1 MIKNLLTTKPAHES
15 IDPYKILYNIG
26 CLMDLPTG
34 QYVRGMRGENIINGG
49 FGALIAMVGRP
60 NVFKST
66 IMHYMTLSA
75 ASKIMSGDYAPYIN
89 TYDTEMNIHT
99 SRLLSFAKRF
109 KEFVNID
116 IIEEGM
122 WKITDAVKHLGDEWY
137 KIMKDY
143 LRDTKIKN
151 KKNLILKTP
160 FIDKKGEAIMTVFPT
175 FGQIDSLTKFITSD
189 VDDIGNKNKLGEGGG
204 NMVFARA
211 GLGKARMLMELPGV
225 CNAAAH
231 YTICTAHV
239 GEINTMG
246 QQPHERP
253 QKKLQ
258 HQRANERIK
267 GVPDDFLFL
276 TNSLW
281 QAWSSTIF
289 FNSGTKCPEY
299 PRTREEKDIE
309 SVDLNKVTMKL
320 LRNKSGASGYTFD
333 LIVSQ
338 TEGVLDTL
346 SEFNFIKD
354 NDRFGLEGNN
364 TNYHLALL
372 PDVNITRTTIRE
384 MLHGEEANEKLRRA
398 VKITADILQI
408 KQLYPDL
415 PFTIPDMKDL
425 HAKLEKEY
433 GWDVL
438 FNTRDYWTFNHYEHE
453 VPFLSA
459 MDILEMY
466 YDRYKPYWISSEK
479 VKK

>member
-1 MIKNLLTTKPAHES
+1 MINNILTAKPAHDS

-34 QYVRGMRGENIINGG
+34 SYVRGARGENIINGG

-66 IMHYMTLSA
+66 IMHFMTLSA
-75 ASKIMSGDYAPYIN
+75 ASKIMSGNYAPYIN
-89 TYDTEMNIHT
+89 TYDTEVNIHPD
-99 SRLLSFAKRF
+99 RLLNFSRRF
-109 KEFVNID
+109 KEFANVD
-116 IIEEGM
+116 LIESGM

-137 KIMKDY
+137 KGLKDWM
-143 LRDTKIKN
+143 RVTKIKER
-151 KKNLILKTP
+151 KSLTLKTP
-160 FIDKKGEAIMTVFPT
+160 FVDKKGAPISVVFPT
-175 FGQIDSLTKFITSD
+175 FGQIDSLTKFVTSD
-189 VDDIGNKNKLGEGGG
+189 VDEIGNKNKLGEGGG

-211 GLGKARMLMELPGV
+211 GLGKARLLMELPTV

-239 GEINTMG
+239 GEINMMG
-246 QQPHERP
+246 LQPHERP

-258 HQRANERIK
+258 HQRANEKIK

-281 QAWSSTIF
+281 QAWSSTFF

-299 PRTREEKDIE
+299 PPTREEKDIE
-309 SVDLNKVTMKL
+309 STDLNKVTMKL
-320 LRNKSGASGYTFD
+320 LRNKSGPSGYTFD

-338 TEGVLDTL
+338 TEGVLDSL

-354 NDRFGLEGNN
+354 NERFGLEGNN

-384 MLHGEEANEKLRRA
+384 MLHGENQNEKLRRA

-408 KQLYPDL
+408 KHLYKDL
-415 PFTIPDMKDL
+415 PFEIPDMKDL
-425 HAKLEKEY
+425 HDKLEKQY
-433 GWDVL
+433 GWDTL
-438 FNTRDYWTFNHYEHE
+438 FATRDFWTFDQYEHK

-466 YDRYKPYWISSEK
+466 YDKYTPYWFKKKE
-479 VKK
+479 VK

>member
-1 MIKNLLTTKPAHES
+1 MIKNLFTTKPAHES

-34 QYVRGMRGENIINGG
+34 SYVRGMKGENIINGG

-75 ASKIMSGDYAPYIN
+75 ASRIMSGGYAPYIN
-89 TYDTEMNIHT
+89 TYDSEVNMHLG
-99 SRLLSFAKRF
+99 RLTALARRF
-109 KEFVNID
+109 KEFVNVD
-116 IIEEGM
+116 LFEEGI

-137 KIMKDY
+137 KLLKEWIRND
-143 LRDTKIKN
+143 KIKN
-151 KKNLILKTP
+151 RKNYILKTP
-160 FIDKKGEAIMTVFPT
+160 FIDKKGEAIPTIFPT
-175 FGQIDSLTKFITSD
+175 FSQIDSLTKFITAD
-189 VDDIGNKNKLGEGGG
+189 VEEIGNKNDLGTSGG
-204 NMVFARA
+204 NMIFARQ
-211 GLGKARMLMELPGV
+211 GLGKARLLMELPAV
-225 CNAAAH
+225 CNAGAH

-239 GEINTMG
+239 GEINMMG
-246 QQPHERP
+246 MQPHQQP

-258 HQRANERIK
+258 HMRQGEKIK
-267 GVPDDFLFL
+267 GAPDDFFFL

-281 QAWSSTIF
+281 QAMSSTVY
-289 FNSGTKCPEY
+289 FNNGTKCPEY
-299 PRTREEKDIE
+299 PKTREMKDVE

-320 LRNKSGASGYTFD
+320 LRNKSGPSGYTFD
-333 LIVSQ
+333 ILVSQ
-338 TEGVLDTL
+338 TEGVLNSL
-346 SEFNFIKD
+346 SEFHFIKE

-364 TNYHLALL
+364 TNYHLAIL
-372 PDVNITRTTIRE
+372 PDVNIQRTTIRE
-384 MLHGEEANEKLRRA
+384 QLDTNEKLCRA

-415 PFTIPDMKDL
+415 PFVIPDMKDL

-438 FNTRDYWTFNHYEHE
+438 FATRDYWTFNQYEHE

-466 YDRYKPYWISSEK
+466 YDKYKPYWF
-479 VKK
+479 KKKKGE